1 MNHRFYPQVAR
12 KRPRFEI
19 WGNYM
24 IPVTPLST
32 ERPSTLATDI
42 SQRLNAAVREHLM
55 AAFAPDATK
64 TLRSF
69 PAPEAADLLGVSG
82 QFLRKLHG
90 EGTLP
95 EPAEN
100 RGGRRHYSAQEIL
113 NARAVLERS
122 SRKRGRYVP
131 RRTGDE
137 SLQIWQLMNFKGG
150 SSKSTTTIHLAHY
163 FALRGYRVLAVDL
176 DPQGSLTSMC
186 GISPEIAFDGLTIY
200 DAIRYDDPVPM
211 ADVVVETYFPGLSL
225 APARLILSEF
235 ETESAVHSTGDAPF
249 FTRIR
254 SAIAQVADDYDI
266 VLMDSP
272 PQLGFLTISGMAA
285 ASSLIVP
292 LTPSMLDVSSTAQF
306 LELAGA
312 YMEVIE
318 DAGARLQYDHFKFLI
333 TRDEPTDIPS
343 QQLTSFMRALFQDR
357 VMGATALKSTAI
369 SDATMLKQSIYEVVR
384 SEMTRATYDRAR
396 GSMDAVGAEVEAM
409 INTAWGRG

>member
-1 MNHRFYPQVAR
+1 
-12 KRPRFEI
+12 
-19 WGNYM
+19 M

-32 ERPSTLATDI
+32 ERPSTLATEI
-42 SQRLNAAVREHLM
+42 SQRLNTAIREHLLS
-55 AAFAPDATK
+55 AFAPDNTK

-69 PAPEAADLLGVSG
+69 PAPEAAELLGVSG
-82 QFLRKLHG
+82 QFLRKVHA
-90 EGTLP
+90 EGTIP
-95 EPAEN
+95 EPVES
-100 RGGRRHYSAQEIL
+100 RGGRRHYTAQEIW
-113 NARAVLERS
+113 NARDILEQS
-122 SRKRGRYVP
+122 SRKVGRYVP
-131 RRTGDE
+131 RRCEGDK
-137 SLQIWQLMNFKGG
+137 LQIWQLMNFKGG

-163 FALRGYRVLAVDL
+163 FALRGYRVLALDL

-186 GISPEIAFDGLTIY
+186 GISPEIEFDGLTIY

-211 ADVVVETYFPGLSL
+211 SDVIVKTYFPGLSL
-225 APARLILSEF
+225 APSRLILSEF
-235 ETESAVHSTGDAPF
+235 ETESAVHSSPDHPF

-254 SAIAQVADDYDI
+254 NALAQVEGDFDI

-318 DAGARLQYDHFKFLI
+318 DAGATLDYDHFKFLI

-343 QQLTSFMRALFQDR
+343 QQLTSFMRALFLDR

-396 GSMDAVGAEVEAM
+396 GSMDAVGAEVARM
-409 INTAWGRG
+409 VHQAWGRK